1 MFLRAERVWLRR
13 CGRVEQMRAALEA
26 DMAKQQSWV
35 EEAIASVAGTEQ
47 SLHQVRPCP
56 ALQILAWPGLCCL
69 LAGACCRLPGGPERG
84 V

>member
-1 MFLRAERVWLRR
+1 MRR

-47 SLHQVRPCP
+47 SLQQVRPCSAP
-56 ALQILAWPGLCCL
+56 QILACAVCWRMLSV
-69 LAGACCRLPGGPERG
+69 GPVHG